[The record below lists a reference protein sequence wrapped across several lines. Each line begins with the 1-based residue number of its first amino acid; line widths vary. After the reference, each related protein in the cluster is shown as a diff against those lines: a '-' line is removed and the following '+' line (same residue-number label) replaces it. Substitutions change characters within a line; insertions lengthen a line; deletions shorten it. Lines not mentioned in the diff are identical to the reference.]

1 MATLVNDALIFAT
14 TELTKVPV
22 EPSVILADAEAPLT
36 TSTCPLALSITGLP
50 LGNVPDATKSDVLP
64 PAGKFVRLAAL
75 PSGASTSE
83 PIARPKL
90 VLAAPAELAPV
101 PP

>member
-1 MATLVNDALIFAT
+1 MTFQLAAEPLVVRNLLALPDWEGSDDI
-14 TELTKVPV
+14 PV
-22 EPSVILADAEAPLT
+22 KAEPS
-36 TSTCPLALSITGLP
+36 
-50 LGNVPDATKSDVLP
+50 
-64 PAGKFVRLAAL
+64 